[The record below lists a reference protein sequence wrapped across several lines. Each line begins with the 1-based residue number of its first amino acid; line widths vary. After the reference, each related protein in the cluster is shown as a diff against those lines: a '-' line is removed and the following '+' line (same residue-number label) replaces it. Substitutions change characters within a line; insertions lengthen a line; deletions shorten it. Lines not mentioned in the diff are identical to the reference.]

1 MPESVTQKEKVLICL
16 VCGWV
21 YSESEGHPDSGIAPG
36 TAWEDVP
43 EYWMCPECGVGKSD
57 FTLIEL

>member
-1 MPESVTQKEKVLICL
+1 MLICL

-21 YSESEGHPDSGIAPG
+21 YSEAEGDPASGIAPG

-43 EYWMCPECGVGKSD
+43 DNWVCPECGVGKND

>member
-1 MPESVTQKEKVLICL
+1 MSETGTQKVLICL

-21 YSESEGHPDSGIAPG
+21 YSEAEGDPTSGIAPG
-36 TAWEDVP
+36 TAWNDVP
-43 EYWMCPECGVGKSD
+43 DNWLCPECGVGKLD